1 MRDEGRT
8 DNEIFGPDEV
18 KRVTTKGRPKVNRD
32 LARRLFE
39 ADKYTTKQIA
49 TQLTCSEE
57 TVRRVRRELEAEG
70 TLEVVT
76 DIRTANFVEADFDA
90 ECKNAVGISFLD
102 LLASKRKNPKKVF
115 NFCRKVWNMWGKP
128 SLVKV
133 MNPDDPLGDQLCVKF
148 LTVFDDP
155 DRSRDRKKLIR
166 PLFKFLRR
174 GDLNDNYMSMTQ
186 SRDPRSVERIPEIND
201 PGFPLKF
208 TECLNEMEKID
219 PNFAR
224 AIRFKLCTQMRTGNR
239 KAERGLF
246 GIRKGTEAKSYAYF
260 GSADNYQ
267 IHVLEKMGEEWDIG
281 WLPSEVKAEV
291 FELWKTKEVGDPLWN
306 MQSKNLLKAWG
317 DITERIVGRRLNLH
331 HLRKISLTWFYVCG
345 LRLEIATRLNVG
357 WKDLSTADR
366 HYMDIGA
373 MVKQSFREEYVKNIP
388 AWFKDGLEDYIQR
401 KPEVL
406 AALLNVR

>member
-49 TQLTCSEE
+49 TQLSCSEE

-90 ECKNAVGISFLD
+90 ECKNAVGISFLE

-115 NFCRKVWNMWGKP
+115 NFCRKVWNMFGKP

-133 MNPDDPLGDQLCVKF
+133 MNPDDPLGDQLCIQF
-148 LTVFDDP
+148 LNVFNDP
-155 DRSRDRKKLIR
+155 ERSRDRKKLIR

-224 AIRFKLCTQMRTGNR
+224 AIRFKLCTQMRTGDR
-239 KAERGLF
+239 KAERGFL

-291 FELWKTKEVGDPLWN
+291 FELWKTKEVGDPLWD
-306 MQSKNLLKAWG
+306 MQSDKLLDAWG
-317 DITERIVGRRLNLH
+317 DITERIIGRRLSLH
-331 HLRKISLTWFYVCG
+331 HLRKVSLTWFYVCG

-373 MVKQSFREEYVKNIP
+373 MVKQSFRDEYVKNIP

-406 AALLNVR
+406 AALLKVR